1 MKIWV
6 DADACPREAKELIY
20 RAAERTETQA
30 LFVANAPLRVPDS
43 PYLEA
48 VRVPQGFDVADDYIA
63 QEAAGGDIV
72 ITADIPLAA
81 RAVEKGAAAINPRG
95 EVYTGENVGE
105 VLALRNFM
113 QEMRSGGYVQ
123 GGPAGYSDTD
133 RHQFAAALDRTL
145 TRLQNENP
153 PLS

>member
-6 DADACPREAKELIY
+6 DADACPREAKELLF
-20 RAAERTETQA
+20 RTAERTNTRI
-30 LFVANAPLRVPDS
+30 LFVANATLRLPDS
-43 PYLEA
+43 AYLES

-63 QEAAGGDIV
+63 QEAESGDIV

-81 RAVEKGAAAINPRG
+81 RVVEKGAAAINPRG
-95 EVYTGENVGE
+95 EIYTGENVGE
-105 VLALRNFM
+105 ALALRNFM

-123 GGPAGYSDTD
+123 GGPAGYSDND

-145 TRLQNENP
+145 TRLQKEDP
-153 PLS
+153 PVN